1 MVPAAG
7 GGASAL
13 IAGAFAGACLALA
26 TAETVMTRA
35 RPRVVAR
42 VRRAGLM
49 PGRVDESDSDMES
62 AAMANAR
69 ASRRREM

>member
-1 MVPAAG
+1 MVPVAG
-7 GGASAL
+7 GGGAPAL
-13 IAGAFAGACLALA
+13 IAGACLALA

-35 RPRVVAR
+35 RPRVAAR